1 MAAGSGAAAAVM
13 GVAKKLPLARLAKWA
28 VLLVLALW
36 VVPVLVLLAV
46 RAVTAVTDPWAL
58 VIDGIAPLIADGW
71 LLALA
76 VAVPIVLGLVWSRVH
91 PRSWAPVRSRL
102 FGSVRS
108 VLVYRWRW
116 SRLCRACGLSKKNPR
131 TGDDEVARLVR
142 VRLSPAGDDLHVR
155 LLPGTIPGDF
165 TKRADDLAHALG
177 ARAVRVTSP
186 NPGWVVLTIVR
197 RDPLEVELK
206 LSSVKPAMDLTQV
219 AFAVGEDGRWRY
231 RNYANTASEV
241 GGGVPGS
248 GKTAGE
254 TSLACALIQ
263 NPAVQYV
270 VLDGKGGTDW
280 SWIEPRASIF
290 LAEDEDLDTVA
301 DVIETVHQVMRH
313 RLQTQKATRGDSNFW
328 NMPIVAEHPVIVLL
342 VDEVQTYVEEPKT
355 MGKDKADLGKLI
367 TSRLT
372 QMVKKGRSAGVI
384 VKPMTQKPTGDA
396 LPTAMRDNAG
406 IRTAWWVTSRNAAE
420 AILGPIVNE
429 STISPVDIG
438 KSRPGV
444 AVVDNGTGELER
456 VRYPYVS
463 ETTAEHIAKT
473 TAHLRRD
480 LTTLGHDEQA
490 DVSVER
496 LTTDGHPLPPA
507 PPQLGELHAVPDHE
521 DDTNADDTAGVA

>member
-1 MAAGSGAAAAVM
+1 MPANTGGAAAAVM

-36 VVPVLVLLAV
+36 VVPVVVLLGV
-46 RAVTAVTDPWAL
+46 RAVTSVTDPWAL
-58 VIDGIAPLIADGW
+58 VIDGIVPLAGRVW
-71 LLALA
+71 VLALVVVVP
-76 VAVPIVLGLVWSRVH
+76 VAVGLVWSRVH

-102 FGSVRS
+102 GGSVRS

-155 LLPGTIPGDF
+155 LLPGTIPADF

-186 NPGWVVLTIVR
+186 NPGWVVLTVVR
-197 RDPLEVELK
+197 RDPLDTPLFLE
-206 LSSVKPAMDLTQV
+206 SVKPAMDLTRV
-219 AFAVGEDGRWRY
+219 PFAIGEDGRWRY
-231 RNYANTASEV
+231 RDYSNASSEV

-254 TSLACALIQ
+254 TSLACGLIQ

-270 VLDGKGGTDW
+270 VIDGKGGTDW

-301 DVIETVHQVMRH
+301 DVIETVHEVMRH
-313 RLQTQKATRGDSNFW
+313 RLQTQKDVRGNSNFW
-328 NMPIVAEHPVIVLL
+328 NLPIVAEHPVIVLL
-342 VDEVQTYVEEPKT
+342 VDEVQTFTEEPKT
-355 MGKDKADLGKLI
+355 MGKEKADLGKLI
-367 TSRLT
+367 TARLT
-372 QMVKKGRSAGVI
+372 QMVKKGRSAGLI

-406 IRTAWWVTSRNAAE
+406 LRTAWWVTSRSAAE

-444 AVVDNGTGELER
+444 AVVDNGSGELER
-456 VRYPYVS
+456 VRYPYVA
-463 ETTAEHIAKT
+463 ENTAEHIAKA

-480 LTTLGHDEQA
+480 VTTLGEA
-490 DVSVER
+490 EPDVSVER
-496 LTTDGHPLPPA
+496 LTDDGQPLPPA
-507 PPQLGELHAVPDHE
+507 PPQPEPAPGQASPAGTELEGAH
-521 DDTNADDTAGVA
+521 